1 MAIMKKVTRACLSVF
16 VISLFISMA
25 AVGQD
30 VLEAV
35 PADALFA
42 IRLDNFEYTL
52 GQLDL
57 FLVGI
62 APTPNATSM
71 MGRMQLAN
79 ALGDPNLSNV
89 NLRGQMA
96 IFGTAIQKEPNTVP
110 RVFISAII
118 PVTDYKKFINS
129 NPSATKPDSNGIS
142 TIGQMKMLVAQAG
155 DYALL
160 ASSNEYAAHNA
171 VLKTIK
177 AKNLSLSLS
186 PAQRKAAGKA
196 RIWGYGNVQQA
207 MKFYG
212 PTLFSKMDE
221 AQKLFAVKDPN
232 MAQTAQLMTMYIDA
246 TRKLMGEIKDIT
258 LTGSPQPDVLSVTG
272 TLTAIPGTDI
282 AEMLVQNPA
291 AKGPNK
297 LLGYLPD
304 NAVMSM
310 AARVDKPFTI
320 KMYDEFLDIFA
331 PMLGKTFTAEEKT
344 KVQNLVK
351 TSVNSFGNS
360 VVFSMSAD
368 PNHTPPFGFTSAIAV
383 EDVNA
388 FKKSMESGTEMM
400 NAPYWQD
407 FFKASGIKVTYEIKR
422 AVETYNGTS
431 IDVIKTVI
439 RATDPNTPSAKMI
452 EKLYGDGLIQKMAIV
467 NGLAVNVS
475 GNDADKRLRIMIDD
489 AKKGGPKEVNAEIKN
504 AMALIPDSNQ
514 AEFVGTYNYLR
525 LLKMVAAFAP
535 APMPFPADMFNQLQT
550 KSNIAFAGNIGD
562 GDITITIA
570 VPKQHVLEIMSVFQ
584 MMLTQKQTQQ
594 QQMPKPQ

>member
-1 MAIMKKVTRACLSVF
+1 MSITKKTVRVCLSAF
-16 VISLFISMA
+16 VISLFIGMA
-25 AVGQD
+25 TVGQD

-42 IRLDNFEYTL
+42 VRLDNFEYAL

-62 APTPNATSM
+62 APTPNTTSM

-110 RVFISAII
+110 QMFISVLI
-118 PVTDYKKFINS
+118 PVTDYKNFISS
-129 NPSATKPDSNGIS
+129 NPSATKPDSNGVS

-160 ASSNEYAAHNA
+160 SASDEYAAHSA
-171 VLKTIK
+171 AIKAIK

-186 PAQRKAAGKA
+186 AAQRKAAGKA
-196 RIWGYGNVQQA
+196 RIWGYGNVQQTI
-207 MKFYG
+207 KLYG

-221 AQKLFAVKDPN
+221 AKKMFAVKDPN
-232 MAQTAQLMTMYIDA
+232 MAQTAQVMSMYIDVA
-246 TRKLMGEIKDIT
+246 RKLVSEIKDIT
-258 LTGSPQPDVLSVTG
+258 LIGSPRPDMLSVTG
-272 TLTAIPGTDI
+272 TLTAIPGMEV
-282 AEMLVQNPA
+282 AGMLVQSPVT
-291 AKGPNK
+291 KGPNK

-331 PMLGKTFTAEEKT
+331 PMLGKAFTAEEKT

-351 TSVNSFGNS
+351 TAVNSFGDS

-368 PNHTPPFGFTSAIAV
+368 PNHTPPFGFTYAIAV
-383 EDVNA
+383 EDANA

-407 FFKASGIKVTYEIKR
+407 FFKTSGMKVTYEIKR

-431 IDVIKTVI
+431 IDVIKTI
-439 RATDPNTPSAKMI
+439 FRATDANTPSAKMI
-452 EKLYGDGLIQKMAIV
+452 EKLYGGGLIQKMAIV
-467 NGLAVNVS
+467 NELAFGVS
-475 GNDADKRLRIMIDD
+475 GSDADKRLRIMIDN
-489 AKKGGPKEVNAEIKN
+489 AKRGGQKEVNAEIKN

-525 LLKMVAAFAP
+525 LLKMVTAF
-535 APMPFPADMFNQLQT
+535 APMPFPADMFGQLQT

-562 GDITITIA
+562 GDITVTVA
-570 VPKQHVLEIMSVFQ
+570 VPKQHILEIKSAFDMI
-584 MMLTQKQTQQ
+584 MQKQAQQ

>member
-1 MAIMKKVTRACLSVF
+1 MSITKKMVLVCLSAF
-16 VISLFISMA
+16 VISLFIGMA

-42 IRLDNFEYTL
+42 IRLDNFEYAL

-57 FLVGI
+57 FLIGI
-62 APTPNATSM
+62 APTPNTTSM
-71 MGRMQLAN
+71 IGRMQLAN

-110 RVFISAII
+110 RMFISVLI
-118 PVTDYKKFINS
+118 PVTDYKKFISS
-129 NPSATKPDSNGIS
+129 NPSATKPDSNGVS

-155 DYALL
+155 DYALP
-160 ASSNEYAAHNA
+160 AAPDEYAAHSA
-171 VLKTIK
+171 AIKAIK
-177 AKNLSLSLS
+177 AKNLSVSLS
-186 PAQRKAAGKA
+186 AAQRKAAGKA
-196 RIWGYGNVQQA
+196 RIWGYGNVQQTI
-207 MKFYG
+207 KLYG
-212 PTLFSKMDE
+212 PMLFSKMDE
-221 AQKLFAVKDPN
+221 AKKMFAVKDPN
-232 MAQTAQLMTMYIDA
+232 MAQASQVMSIYIDVA
-246 TRKLMGEIKDIT
+246 RKLMGEIKDIT
-258 LTGSPQPDVLSVTG
+258 LIGSPQPDVLSVTG
-272 TLTAIPGTDI
+272 TLTAIPGTEM
-282 AEMLVQNPA
+282 AGMLVQSPA

-304 NAVMSM
+304 NAVMSV

-320 KMYDEFLDIFA
+320 KMYDEFFDIFA

-368 PNHTPPFGFTSAIAV
+368 PNHTPPFGFIYAIAV
-383 EDVNA
+383 EDANA
-388 FKKSMESGTEMM
+388 FKKSMESGIEMM

-439 RATDPNTPSAKMI
+439 RATDVNTPSAKMI
-452 EKLYGDGLIQKMAIV
+452 KNLYGDGLIQKMAIV

-489 AKKGGPKEVNAEIKN
+489 AKRGGPKEVNAEIKN

-535 APMPFPADMFNQLQT
+535 APMPFPAGMFNQLQT

-562 GDITITIA
+562 GNITITVA
-570 VPKQHVLEIMSVFQ
+570 VPKQHVLEIKSAFD
-584 MMLTQKQTQQ
+584 MLMQKQTQQ
-594 QQMPKPQ
+594 QQMPQPQ

>member
-1 MAIMKKVTRACLSVF
+1 MSITKKTVRTCLSAF

-30 VLEAV
+30 VLESV

-52 GQLDL
+52 GQLDQ
-57 FLVGI
+57 FLAGI
-62 APTPNATSM
+62 APAPNTTSM

-79 ALGDPNLSNV
+79 VLGDPNLSNV
-89 NLRGQMA
+89 NLRGQVA

-110 RVFISAII
+110 RMFISALI
-118 PVTDYKKFINS
+118 PVTDYKKFISS
-129 NPSATKPDSNGIS
+129 NPSATKPDSNGVS
-142 TIGQMKMLVAQAG
+142 TIGQMKMLVAQVG

-160 ASSNEYAAHNA
+160 ALSNEYAAHSA
-171 VLKTIK
+171 AIKTTK

-186 PAQRKAAGKA
+186 AAQRKAAGKA
-196 RIWGYGNVQQA
+196 QIWGYGNVQQA
-207 MKFYG
+207 IKLYG
-212 PTLFSKMDE
+212 PMLFSKMDE
-221 AQKLFAVKDPN
+221 AKKLFTIKDPN
-232 MAQTAQLMTMYIDA
+232 MAQAAQGMSIYID
-246 TRKLMGEIKDIT
+246 TVRKLMSEIKNIT
-258 LTGSPQPDVLSVTG
+258 LIGSPQPDVLSVTG
-272 TLTAIPGTDI
+272 TLTAIPGTEM
-282 AEMLVQNPA
+282 AEMLVQSPA

-304 NAVMSM
+304 NVVMS
-310 AARVDKPFTI
+310 AAVRINKPFTI
-320 KMYDEFLDIFA
+320 KMYDELLDVFA

-351 TSVNSFGNS
+351 TAVNSFGDS

-368 PNHTPPFGFTSAIAV
+368 PNHTPPFGFTYAIAV
-383 EDVNA
+383 EDPNA

-407 FFKASGIKVTYEIKR
+407 FLKASGMKVTYEIKR

-431 IDVIKTVI
+431 IDVIKTVLG
-439 RATDPNTPSAKMI
+439 ATDSNTPSAKMI
-452 EKLYGDGLIQKMAIV
+452 EKLYGDGLIQKMAVV
-467 NGLAVNVS
+467 NGLAIVIG

-489 AKKGGPKEVNAEIKN
+489 AKRGGPKEVNAEIKN
-504 AMALIPDSNQ
+504 AMTLIPDSNQ

-535 APMPFPADMFNQLQT
+535 MPFPAGMFNQLQS
-550 KSNIAFAGNIGD
+550 KSNIAFAGNIGN
-562 GDITITIA
+562 GDITISVA
-570 VPKQHVLEIMSVFQ
+570 VPKQHILEIKSAFE
-584 MMLTQKQTQQ
+584 MLTQKPQQ
-594 QQMPKPQ
+594 QKMPKPQ

>member
-1 MAIMKKVTRACLSVF
+1 MAIMKKVTRACLSVV

-25 AVGQD
+25 AAGQD

-62 APTPNATSM
+62 APTPNITSM

-110 RVFISAII
+110 RMFISALI
-118 PVTDYKKFINS
+118 PVTDYKKFITS

-142 TIGQMKMLVAQAG
+142 TIGQMKMLVAQTG

-160 ASSNEYAAHNA
+160 ASSDEYAAHSA
-171 VLKTIK
+171 AIKAIK

-186 PAQRKAAGKA
+186 AAQRKAAAKA

-207 MKFYG
+207 IKLYG
-212 PTLFSKMDE
+212 PTIFSKMDE

-232 MAQTAQLMTMYIDA
+232 MAQTAQLMTMYIDTA
-246 TRKLMGEIKDIT
+246 RKLMGEIKDIT

-282 AEMLVQNPA
+282 AGMLVQNPA

-304 NAVMSM
+304 NAVMSV
-310 AARVDKPFTI
+310 AARADKPFTI
-320 KMYDEFLDIFA
+320 KMYDEFFDIFT

-344 KVQNLVK
+344 KVQNLTK
-351 TSVNSFGNS
+351 TAVNSLGDS
-360 VVFSMSAD
+360 IVFSMM
-368 PNHTPPFGFTSAIAV
+368 PTPITRPTSA
-383 EDVNA
+383 
-388 FKKSMESGTEMM
+388 S
-400 NAPYWQD
+400 
-407 FFKASGIKVTYEIKR
+407 R
-422 AVETYNGTS
+422 
-431 IDVIKTVI
+431 
-439 RATDPNTPSAKMI
+439 
-452 EKLYGDGLIQKMAIV
+452 
-467 NGLAVNVS
+467 
-475 GNDADKRLRIMIDD
+475 
-489 AKKGGPKEVNAEIKN
+489 
-504 AMALIPDSNQ
+504 
-514 AEFVGTYNYLR
+514 
-525 LLKMVAAFAP
+525 
-535 APMPFPADMFNQLQT
+535 
-550 KSNIAFAGNIGD
+550 
-562 GDITITIA
+562 
-570 VPKQHVLEIMSVFQ
+570 
-584 MMLTQKQTQQ
+584 ML
-594 QQMPKPQ
+594 